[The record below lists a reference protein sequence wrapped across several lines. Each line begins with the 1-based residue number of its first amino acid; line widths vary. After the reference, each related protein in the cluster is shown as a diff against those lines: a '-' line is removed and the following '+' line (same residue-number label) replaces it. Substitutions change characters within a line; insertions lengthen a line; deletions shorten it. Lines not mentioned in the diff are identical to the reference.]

1 MINPTP
7 LIRPWF
13 GRRCRPDRGWTSVK
27 SAQGAQAR
35 TLAWLLTT
43 ARDTAYGI
51 RHRFREIGSYDTFR
65 ATVPLVTY
73 PDLRADIERMVAG
86 GRDILWPGRCRRFA
100 QSSGTSDGKSKYI
113 PVTDASLRV
122 NHYAGGAD
130 VVARYLNLYPDSR
143 LFAGKSFILGGS
155 FATEHA
161 TLPPGV
167 RIGDLS
173 ANLIENINPLANLV
187 RIPSKEIALMSDWTR
202 KLPALVEA
210 SLRENV
216 TNISG
221 VPSWFL
227 TVLREV
233 IRRAGA
239 TTIHDVWP
247 NLEVFF
253 HGGIAFG
260 PYRDQYRAITD
271 PSRMRYLETY
281 NASEGFFAVQIGR
294 AHV

>member
-122 NHYAGGAD
+122 NHYAGA
-130 VVARYLNLYPDSR
+130 P
-143 LFAGKSFILGGS
+143 
-155 FATEHA
+155 T
-161 TLPPGV
+161 
-167 RIGDLS
+167 
-173 ANLIENINPLANLV
+173 
-187 RIPSKEIALMSDWTR
+187 
-202 KLPALVEA
+202 
-210 SLRENV
+210 
-216 TNISG
+216 
-221 VPSWFL
+221 
-227 TVLREV
+227 
-233 IRRAGA
+233 
-239 TTIHDVWP
+239 
-247 NLEVFF
+247 
-253 HGGIAFG
+253 
-260 PYRDQYRAITD
+260 
-271 PSRMRYLETY
+271 
-281 NASEGFFAVQIGR
+281 
-294 AHV
+294 